1 MLTITEPKWHPRSC
15 GRCGG
20 SLYRETT
27 GGHNWR
33 RVVWHCLSCARM
45 FGEEEV
51 PEYIL
56 REVEERRGRRV

>member
-1 MLTITEPKWHPRSC
+1 MLTIKEPKWRPRSC
-15 GRCGG
+15 PRCGS

-27 GGHNWR
+27 GR
-33 RVVWHCLSCARM
+33 RDEEGVWHCLSCARM